1 MKKLLAIL
9 LLAGIITACNDDND
23 TEGPND
29 DTTRLP
35 STLSPADTSTIPVDT
50 PRRPADT
57 TIKK

>member
-1 MKKLLAIL
+1 MKKLFVILTVTAIFF
-9 LLAGIITACNDDND
+9 ACNDNAD
-23 TEGPND
+23 TEGPNE

-57 TIKK
+57 VIKK